1 MIFSKAVFA
10 KYPVSVIGITFEDPC
25 LGRKTACSFC
35 QAGQLSHQETM
46 GCQRI
51 AGAGEEILKRNVG
64 LQPLQAILPWG
75 KEAEEQDLHD

>member
-10 KYPVSVIGITFEDPC
+10 EYPVSVIGITFEDPC
-25 LGRKTACSFC
+25 LGRKTARSFC

-51 AGAGEEILKRNVG
+51 AGTGEDFEKKYMNIAFTSNTSLGQRNERAA
-64 LQPLQAILPWG
+64 LT
-75 KEAEEQDLHD
+75 

>member
-10 KYPVSVIGITFEDPC
+10 EYPVSVIGITFEDPC

-46 GCQRI
+46 VARGLLVQ
-51 AGAGEEILKRNVG
+51 EKILKRN
-64 LQPLQAILPWG
+64 I
-75 KEAEEQDLHD
+75 